1 MWDGYYT
8 RLDRIAQDT
17 YPFWTEPINQR
28 WLVVLDDASTT
39 ASLIVDHSHLL
50 DGITTSGSPYS
61 AVSSRFNRLRTSHP
75 VGDDA
80 VSRTTS
86 AVGLAGTYQISPGA
100 PTSICSYRK
109 TVGGCLSP
117 PIPRPGKVG
126 FGPYG
131 ESHQSAC
138 YRPPN
143 LRSNSAECCLQHWS
157 KFGVV
162 SLAKLVHNQTGVYKP
177 TKPFPA
183 GAIRRRQKRGR
194 WAAEWGRPVWKL
206 KGLNH
211 SRLA

>member
-1 MWDGYYT
+1 MVSGWHLLVQRREPRRGYSVPQIDGFVTLGRCFTPVSMWSGYNVRFEHVARDT
-8 RLDRIAQDT
+8 R
-17 YPFWTEPINQR
+17 PFWAGPGNQR
-28 WLVVLDDASTT
+28 RPVHLDDASTT

-109 TVGGCLSP
+109 TVGGCLLP

-126 FGPYG
+126 FG
-131 ESHQSAC
+131 
-138 YRPPN
+138 RTD
-143 LRSNSAECCLQHWS
+143 R
-157 KFGVV
+157 
-162 SLAKLVHNQTGVYKP
+162 
-177 TKPFPA
+177 TKPV
-183 GAIRRRQKRGR
+183 Q
-194 WAAEWGRPVWKL
+194 AERPSEILCVSGVRL
-206 KGLNH
+206 GLY
-211 SRLA
+211 LPVKVG

>member
-1 MWDGYYT
+1 MRFEHVARDT
-8 RLDRIAQDT
+8 R
-17 YPFWTEPINQR
+17 PFWAGPGNQR
-28 WLVVLDDASTT
+28 RPVHLDDASTT

-61 AVSSRFNRLRTSHP
+61 AVSSRFNRLRTSRP

-126 FGPYG
+126 FG
-131 ESHQSAC
+131 
-138 YRPPN
+138 RTDRTN
-143 LRSNSAECCLQHWS
+143 
-157 KFGVV
+157 
-162 SLAKLVHNQTGVYKP
+162 
-177 TKPFPA
+177 
-183 GAIRRRQKRGR
+183 AIRADPLSLIFIARLGHCWGCFWAAQWRR
-194 WAAEWGRPVWKL
+194 WAASFCKHCTLLCKIWW
-206 KGLNH
+206 
-211 SRLA
+211 